1 MSSNQIY
8 LIIHT
13 HEYGTS
19 VHRIRWMSARE
30 PHFEVLVHAGCGVI
44 TDDEDECPLV
54 SPDLKLVLD
63 RLEIDYE
70 PWKDE
75 VLEHTFE
82 GPVTTIFA

>member
-1 MSSNQIY
+1 MTPIQY
-8 LIIHT
+8 
-13 HEYGTS
+13 
-19 VHRIRWMSARE
+19 
-30 PHFEVLVHAGCGVI
+30 
-44 TDDEDECPLV
+44 ECPLV